1 MHRHFSQGLASGQFA
16 GIAPIPV
23 PGFAGPQDIPRIP
36 GVNTIP
42 GLDVWNYMVGQ
53 LIPQT
58 IPAANQVLGSSISR
72 LLPQNGTKTIAS
84 DIFKAVQPKSADVDV
99 DRMMGR
105 WFQVRILS
113 RALCHTI
120 VLDLGHQQSA
130 FDPRGVHC
138 DSL

>member
-1 MHRHFSQGLASGQFA
+1 VQGLTSGQFA

-42 GLDVWNYMVGQ
+42 GLDMWNYVVGQ
-53 LIPQT
+53 LVPQS
-58 IPAANQVLGSSISR
+58 IPAANQLLGSSISR
-72 LLPQNGTKTIAS
+72 LMPQTQTGTKTLAS
-84 DIFKAVQPKSADVDV
+84 DIFKAVQPHSADVDV

-105 WFQVRILS
+105 WFQVGVIETGDPIKHHYPV
-113 RALCHTI
+113 AG
-120 VLDLGHQQSA
+120 DQQSV
-130 FDPRGVHC
+130 FNPRGMLC